1 MEMFQRFLKQ
11 PPSGYPSDDHTRTR
25 LKGAIEEVVHEP
37 PATVRAA
44 LTQKLPQLQRKLESE
59 FKTVEDLPAH
69 AELTLERTDAVL
81 EKADYTLSA
90 PAMLGGLV
98 GVGLLLAAFNSS

>member
-25 LKGAIEEVVHEP
+25 LNGAIEEVVHEP

-44 LTQKLPQLQRKLESE
+44 LTQKLPQLRRKLESE
-59 FKTVEDLPAH
+59 FKTVEDLPAQQRDLR
-69 AELTLERTDAVL
+69 A
-81 EKADYTLSA
+81 
-90 PAMLGGLV
+90 
-98 GVGLLLAAFNSS
+98 LLLRVLLRRRELCQLRRAVAFQLDELVQLVR